1 MTITNGV
8 ELMEYNE
15 NYEIYKFI
23 ELEAD
28 NFTSMEDI
36 LKEYKLTFEQAYEN
50 ACRYRSDFFSLLKS
64 HGIKSDIPEAILI
77 DICKQMDV
85 YKDEDILK
93 IYCMAVT
100 DKGLLF
106 EKLANK
112 EQIILLWLEQSR
124 ESKSLMAYL
133 KNIPVYKNII
143 ETMSKSAVNNA
154 TEKIDLEEQA
164 NLYQMALQHGFIY
177 KNGKN
182 NTFLSNIGELIRL
195 TNSNKF
201 IKSAKPYVYSAVLSR
216 KHKMMIERADYS
228 PNLQDVFKLKE
239 YKIDTDN
246 GKNFNT
252 YQSYLELYEQ
262 LKRHYIDDT
271 EVDTGFSDYC
281 FRILSNLSEWYYHN
295 CEPNEDIP
303 RNFRAEVTSYFTDKQ
318 FLNCDIDCDYE
329 NPVMEIA
336 FENTINDNVDILK
349 EFVNQRYNGEDTKGT
364 IEKLCKLSSAE
375 KMSGDAKNVKKLAE
389 NYLLGLMEENI
400 NNMLIDAIEEFI

>member
-1 MTITNGV
+1 
-8 ELMEYNE
+8 MEYNE

-28 NFTSMEDI
+28 YFTTKEDI

-281 FRILSNLSEWYYHN
+281 FANLSNLSEWYYHN

>member
-1 MTITNGV
+1 
-8 ELMEYNE
+8 MEYNE

-28 NFTSMEDI
+28 NFTSTEEI
-36 LKEYKLTFEQAYEN
+36 LKEQGISFEQAYEK
-50 ACRYRSDFFSLLKS
+50 ACGYRSEFFSLLKS
-64 HGIKSDIPEAILI
+64 YGIKSNIPEAILI

-85 YKDEDILK
+85 YKDENMLK

-106 EKLANK
+106 EKLTNK
-112 EQIILLWLEQSR
+112 EQIILLWFEQSR
-124 ESKSLMAYL
+124 ASKSFMAYL
-133 KNIPVYKNII
+133 KNIPVYKNTI

-195 TNSNKF
+195 TNSNHF
-201 IKSAKPYVYSAVLSR
+201 LKSAKPYVYSAVLSR
-216 KHKMMIERADYS
+216 KHKMMIERDDYS
-228 PNLQDVFKLKE
+228 PNLQDIFKLKE

-246 GKNFNT
+246 GKNFDT

-271 EVDTGFSDYC
+271 KVNTEFSDYC
-281 FRILSNLSEWYYHN
+281 FATLSNLSEWYYNN
-295 CEPNEDIP
+295 CEPKEEIP
-303 RNFRAEVTSYFTDKQ
+303 RSFRAEVTSYFTDKQ
-318 FLNCDIDCDYE
+318 FLNCDINCDYE
-329 NPVMEIA
+329 NPVMKIA
-336 FENTINDNVDILK
+336 FENMISDNADILK
-349 EFVNQRYNGEDTKGT
+349 EFLNQRYNGNDTKEI
-364 IEKLCKLSSAE
+364 IEKLCKISSAE
-375 KMSGDAKNVKKLAE
+375 KMSGDAKTVKKLAE

>member
-216 KHKMMIERADYS
+216 KHK
-228 PNLQDVFKLKE
+228 
-239 YKIDTDN
+239 
-246 GKNFNT
+246 
-252 YQSYLELYEQ
+252 
-262 LKRHYIDDT
+262 
-271 EVDTGFSDYC
+271 
-281 FRILSNLSEWYYHN
+281 
-295 CEPNEDIP
+295 
-303 RNFRAEVTSYFTDKQ
+303 
-318 FLNCDIDCDYE
+318 
-329 NPVMEIA
+329 
-336 FENTINDNVDILK
+336 
-349 EFVNQRYNGEDTKGT
+349 
-364 IEKLCKLSSAE
+364 
-375 KMSGDAKNVKKLAE
+375 
-389 NYLLGLMEENI
+389 
-400 NNMLIDAIEEFI
+400 